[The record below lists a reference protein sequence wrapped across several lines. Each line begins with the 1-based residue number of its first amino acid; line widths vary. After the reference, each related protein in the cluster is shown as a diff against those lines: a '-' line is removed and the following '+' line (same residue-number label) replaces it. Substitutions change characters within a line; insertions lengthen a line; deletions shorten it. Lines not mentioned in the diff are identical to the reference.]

1 MPDTMAVELDLA
13 PLVKDI
19 KLTSKVRKALTDV
32 LAESEARFDMEFRKE
47 DFGSIVRL
55 RRVKPAIR
63 DSSGAVISAANTE
76 GDLPVKSGRF
86 VAGWNWK
93 IKGLNATVTNQVPY
107 AAHARKVDEEPGEG
121 VKVVTRHLEQDW
133 QDVAES
139 MADIIQKHIEGP

>member
-13 PLVKDI
+13 PLVADL

-32 LAESEARFDMEFRKE
+32 LAESEARFDMEFRRE

-55 RRVKPAIR
+55 RRVSPAIR

-107 AAHARKVDEEPGEG
+107 AAYARKVDEELGEG
-121 VKVVTRHLEQDW
+121 VRVVTRHLELDW
-133 QDVAES
+133 EDVAID
-139 MADIIQKHIEGP
+139 MADIIQKHLEGS